1 MTAYAEFLRG
11 LVDDPRGV
19 SAPTP
24 SGPALSAAIAAEV
37 DPARPGL
44 VLELGPGTGVVT
56 EALVARGVSPARL
69 VLIESGGY
77 FCDRLRARF
86 PRATV
91 CAADAFAFEQCLPGP
106 ATTDGAAIAAVVS
119 CVPLLNFP
127 HAERISLIERALD
140 AQGPGGRFIQLSYG
154 WRPAVAPGPRLAVTG
169 KMVWRNL
176 PPAHVWTYR
185 RPV

>member
-1 MTAYAEFLRG
+1 MPAYAEFLRG

-24 SGPALSAAIAAEV
+24 SGPALSAAIAAQV

-69 VLIESGGY
+69 VLIESGDY
-77 FCDRLRARF
+77 FCERLRWHF
-86 PRATV
+86 PRARV
-91 CAADAFAFEQCLPGP
+91 CAADAFRFEDCLPH
-106 ATTDGAAIAAVVS
+106 GAVVAAVVS
-119 CVPLLNFP
+119 GVPLLNFP
-127 HAERISLIERALD
+127 REKRVSLIERALD

-154 WRPAVAPGPRLAVTG
+154 WRPAIAPGPRLCLT
-169 KMVWRNL
+169 KMVVWRNF

-185 RPV
+185 RPD

>member
-1 MTAYAEFLRG
+1 MTAYAEFLSG
-11 LVDDPRGV
+11 LVDDPRSV

-56 EALVARGVSPARL
+56 EALVARGISPARL

-91 CAADAFAFEQCLPGP
+91 CGADAFTFERCLPE
-106 ATTDGAAIAAVVS
+106 GAVLAAVVS
-119 CVPLLNFP
+119 GVPLLNFP
-127 HAERISLIERALD
+127 HTERISLIERALD

-154 WRPAVAPGPRLAVTG
+154 WRPAVAPGPRLAVAG
-169 KMVWRNL
+169 KIVWRNL

-185 RPV
+185 RPG